1 MNTCFGTDGIRGV
14 FGVEITPRLCYFAG
28 RALCLYKKNPTVLLA
43 RDTRPSGPVL
53 AAAFLRGVRAGGG
66 ICLDLGVLPTPG
78 LSFCMPQ
85 SGADFGVVVSASH
98 NPKEYNGLKFFSA
111 GGTKFSAAEE
121 KETETLLSALLREG
135 PQEKKSLQTEPRKG
149 ESPQPDLPGEENL
162 QTVLPGEEN
171 LQIDLPGE
179 KTRQKNSAGEETL
192 QTQPRKGESPQPD
205 LPGEE
210 NLQTVLPGEENLQM
224 DLPGEKTLQKNSAD
238 GENLQTNP
246 AESTFPQNL
255 LFKTALFQAD
265 FSESGLSEAFRLRE
279 SYRFRL
285 CSVPLAEG
293 VKGDLSGL
301 KIALDL
307 AGGSTNGFA
316 ESAFLSRGARVSV
329 TGGVPGTAIN
339 DGCGATHS
347 ERISAFTRLTGADIG
362 FAFDGDGDRVVCCD
376 GDGKIFDGD
385 DLLVFLS
392 RALAA
397 KKAVGTV
404 LTNGGVARA
413 LQGSGTEFFRSAVG
427 DRKVADLMKRTG
439 ATVGAETAG
448 HILLFPEM
456 ITGDGVLAALRVAA
470 FYRKAGAAFFA
481 CPGYKKYPSASAA
494 LRKTK
499 EISDEEL
506 QKIGAA
512 IVGGEGDETCRA
524 VLRKSGTEPV
534 IRVYAESENGEL
546 PEKIVARVA
555 ETLQNRGIIT

>member
-135 PQEKKSLQTEPRKG
+135 SPEKKSLQTEPRKG
-149 ESPQPDLPGEENL
+149 KSPQPDLPGEENL

-171 LQIDLPGE
+171 LQTVLPGE
-179 KTRQKNSAGEETL
+179 KTRQKNSA
-192 QTQPRKGESPQPD
+192 
-205 LPGEE
+205 
-210 NLQTVLPGEENLQM
+210 
-224 DLPGEKTLQKNSAD
+224 D
-238 GENLQTNP
+238 GKNLQTNP

-255 LFKTALFQAD
+255 LFKTALFQTD
-265 FSESGLSEAFRLRE
+265 FSESGLSETFRLRE

-347 ERISAFTRLTGADIG
+347 ERISAFTRLTGADLG

-413 LQGSGTEFFRSAVG
+413 LHGSGTEFFRSAVG

-512 IVGGEGDETCRA
+512 IVGGERDETCRA

>member
-66 ICLDLGVLPTPG
+66 TCLDLGVLPTPG

-111 GGTKFSAAEE
+111 DGTKFSAAEE
-121 KETETLLSALLREG
+121 KETETLLSALLRGG
-135 PQEKKSLQTEPRKG
+135 PPEEKSLQTEPRKG
-149 ESPQPDLPGEENL
+149 ESPQPDLPEEETL
-162 QTVLPGEEN
+162 QM
-171 LQIDLPGE
+171 DLPGE
-179 KTRQKNSAGEETL
+179 KIRQKKSAGEETL
-192 QTQPRKGESPQPD
+192 QTQPPDGE
-205 LPGEE
+205 
-210 NLQTVLPGEENLQM
+210 
-224 DLPGEKTLQKNSAD
+224 TLQKNSAD
-238 GENLQTNP
+238 GKNLQTNP
-246 AESTFPQNL
+246 AEITFPQNL
-255 LFKTALFQAD
+255 LFQTALSQTAL
-265 FSESGLSEAFRLRE
+265 SESGLSEAFRLRE
-279 SYRFRL
+279 AYLFRL

-347 ERISAFTRLTGADIG
+347 ERISAFTRLTGADLG
-362 FAFDGDGDRVVCCD
+362 FAFDGDGDRVICCD

-456 ITGDGVLAALRVAA
+456 ITGDGILAALRVTA

-481 CPGYKKYPSASAA
+481 CPGYKKYPSVSAA

-506 QKIGAA
+506 QKIGTA
-512 IVGGEGDETCRA
+512 IIGGEGDETCRA

-546 PEKIVARVA
+546 PEKIVARVT